1 MTMIDLERLGY
12 LLYEDSRATSVA
24 IHPPYEPHKAAWT
37 RRARRLMDA
46 ALGDEPYYEKE
57 YQDIK
62 HCVGGLDC
70 LSGSWSGAHECR
82 RVVGWVQVWPVE
94 VSDDS

>member
-1 MTMIDLERLGY
+1 MIDLERLGY
-12 LLYEDSRATSVA
+12 ELYKDSDATCFGPD
-24 IHPPYEPHKAAWT
+24 HPAYELYKAVWT
-37 RRARRLMDA
+37 RKARRLMEA
-46 ALGDEPYYEKE
+46 VLGDGPYYEKE

-82 RVVGWVQVWPVE
+82 RHIGYVQVWPLTE
-94 VSDDS
+94 GI